1 MSQLIKYRPE
11 IDGLRGIAVSLVV
24 IFHARFL
31 TEKGFLF
38 EGGMYGVDIFFV
50 ISGYLMTIIILNQI
64 NRDNY
69 LSFNIFFESRI
80 RRIWPAYFVLLL
92 FCIYIYTNGDSETSI
107 GIKQFFQSIFSST
120 IFQSNHFFPYRL
132 IEYGAQTSLN
142 MPLLHTWS
150 LSVEIQFYFLFP
162 ILIFLIINFLKKNY
176 FLTFFFLAILSIL
189 TAEILTHIRPIY
201 SFYFLPT
208 RGFELMAGSIVAII
222 ERNKNYNTTIQNLER
237 GKGNFGKI
245 SNYCSCLGAI
255 LIIFTFVEFNEETR
269 HPSIYTLVP
278 VIGTAFLILFSKD
291 NFMNKFLSNKFF
303 VSLGL
308 ISYSLYLFHY
318 PIFAFPRS
326 MQLLDETNILLK
338 LFLIIISIIISI
350 FSYFFIEKIFRNKK
364 IFKRNTIYIFTSF
377 SVIFLLSLSV
387 YLNYNYKFSN
397 TTPKFISDNRNIS
410 SWKDVRDGLGYCYAR
425 IKIYCSFNWRDS
437 DNKKLYIVGDSH
449 MSSLE
454 SGILNYKNN
463 YEDIPLKLITG
474 RFYLPEFNQ
483 IIVSNNEKEPNFTK
497 GNEKAKRVLT
507 IKNEEGGQAGN
518 GIVIYGGYYSFY
530 LNDDQFMRNGFNRK
544 SNEFYQPSSTKN
556 LINNPKERKKLILG
570 GLKRNIEAI
579 LDKHIMILI
588 YPIPEAGSFVA
599 TELYNKYK
607 FTSLFTGQSFDNF
620 INNNKFLI
628 SNPYQVYLDRNK
640 EIIELFDN
648 IKHPN
653 LFKVYPAKYFC
664 DNQVRD
670 ICITHTDKEIYYHDN
685 HHLSPKG
692 AELVNK
698 DIIKILDI
706 LYSK

>member
-1 MSQLIKYRPE
+1 MSKLIKYRPE
-11 IDGLRGIAVSLVV
+11 IDGLRGIAVCLVV

-31 TEKGFLF
+31 TENGFLF

-69 LSFNIFFESRI
+69 LSFNIFIESRI

-92 FCIYIYTNGDSETSI
+92 FCLYIYTNGVSESTI
-107 GIKQFFQSIFSST
+107 GIKPFFQSLFSST

-150 LSVEIQFYFLFP
+150 LSVEIQFYVLFP

-176 FLTFFFLAILSIL
+176 FLTFFFLAILSIVAAELL
-189 TAEILTHIRPIY
+189 TYRTPLY

-208 RGFELMAGSIVAII
+208 RGFELMVGAMVAMI

-237 GKGNFGKI
+237 DKGNFGKI
-245 SNYCSCLGAI
+245 SNYCSFLGAI

-278 VIGTAFLILFSKD
+278 VIGTALLILFSKD
-291 NFMNKFLSNKFF
+291 NFMKKFLSNKFF

-326 MQLLDETNILLK
+326 MQVLNETSIYLKLILILLSV
-338 LFLIIISIIISI
+338 IISII
-350 FSYFFIEKIFRNKK
+350 SYFLIEKIFRNKK
-364 IFKRNTIYIFTSF
+364 IFKRNTIYIFTFF
-377 SVIFLLSLSV
+377 SCISLLGLS
-387 YLNYNYKFSN
+387 YYWNYNFKHS
-397 TTPKFISDNRNIS
+397 TLPKLISENRNIS
-410 SWKDVRDGLGYCYAR
+410 SWKDVRDGLGYCYSR
-425 IKIYCSFNWRDS
+425 IKIYCSFNWKDS
-437 DNKKLYIVGDSH
+437 DNKKLYVVGDSH
-449 MSSLE
+449 MSTLE

-474 RFYLPEFNQ
+474 RFYLPDFDK
-483 IIVSNNEKEPNFTK
+483 ITVSNNEKEPDFTK

-518 GIVIYGGYYSFY
+518 SIVIYGGYYSFY
-530 LNDDQFMRNGFNRK
+530 LNEDQFMSSGLNKK

-556 LINNPKERKKLILG
+556 LINDPKERKELILR
-570 GLKRNIEAI
+570 GLKRDIEAI

-599 TELYNKYK
+599 TELYNNYK
-607 FTSLFTGQSFDNF
+607 LTALFTGQSFDNF
-620 INNNKFLI
+620 INKNKFLI

-664 DNQVRD
+664 DNQVKD
-670 ICITHTDKEIYYHDN
+670 TCITHTDKEIYYHDN

-692 AELVNK
+692 AELVNES
-698 DIIKILDI
+698 IIEILDK
-706 LYSK
+706 LYNK